1 MIRTIAGREL
11 RSLFLSPLAWTVLA
25 VVQVILAYLF
35 LVQLDLFF
43 KIQPRLAGMGNSLG
57 VTDVVV
63 APLYNSAAVV
73 MLLVVPLI
81 TMRLIS
87 EERRSRTLSLLFSAP
102 VSMTEIVMGKYL
114 GTLVFLMIMTG
125 LLTLMPLTL
134 ALWGTLDWGKF
145 AACVLG
151 LVLLLASFAALG
163 LFMSTITAQPTVA
176 AVSTFG
182 ALLFLW
188 VIDVEGNTGSD
199 GGGGVLAYLSI
210 LRHYQSLLEGVFKS
224 GDVIYYM
231 LFCVTFLVLA
241 IHRLDGQRLQR

>member
-1 MIRTIAGREL
+1 MIRTIAAREL

-25 VVQVILAYLF
+25 VVQIILAYLF

-43 KIQPRLAGMGNSLG
+43 KIQPRLAGAGASLG

-87 EERRSRTLSLLFSAP
+87 EERRARTLSLLFSAP
-102 VSMTEIVMGKYL
+102 VSMTEIIVGKYV

-125 LLTLMPLTL
+125 LLTVMPLSL
-134 ALWGTLDWGKF
+134 GLWGALDWGKF

-151 LVLLLASFAALG
+151 LALLLASFAALG
-163 LFMSTITAQPTVA
+163 LYMSTVTAQPAVA
-176 AVSTFG
+176 AVATFG

-188 VIDVEGNTGSD
+188 VIDVEGDT
-199 GGGGVLAYLSI
+199 GGGGGGALAYLSI
-210 LRHYQSLLEGVFKS
+210 LRHYQSLLQGVFS
-224 GDVIYYM
+224 SRDVIYYV
-231 LFCVTFLVLA
+231 LFCSTFLVLA
-241 IHRLDGQRLQR
+241 VHRLDGQRLQQ